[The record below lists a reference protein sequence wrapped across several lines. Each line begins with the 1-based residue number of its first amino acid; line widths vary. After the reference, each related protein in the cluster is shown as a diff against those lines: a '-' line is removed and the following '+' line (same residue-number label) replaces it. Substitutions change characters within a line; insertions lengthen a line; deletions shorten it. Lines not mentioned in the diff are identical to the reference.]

1 MEMKDK
7 GGFIAQGVNPHQAKV
22 GEELGPIE
30 YLVTEEMV
38 RDYADAVDDHNPYFF
53 QDSPFGGRIA
63 HPTIGAN
70 DYALVLAT
78 KYSMTGTVHATEIG

>member
-1 MEMKDK
+1 MEMKDM
-7 GGFIAQGVNPHQAKV
+7 GGFIAQGADPHQAKV

-53 QDSPFGGRIA
+53 
-63 HPTIGAN
+63 
-70 DYALVLAT
+70 
-78 KYSMTGTVHATEIG
+78 